1 MIRISKLLR
10 SSPAAAAPIPA
21 TNKGLYCAQC
31 GTTIPTGVTP
41 TAPDESPQL
50 HASVSAYYETKDLRK
65 RGWTDAMIANHLR
78 PDEAIHIPLTDGGEV
93 LLWEVNLVLA
103 REVEMRID
111 AMPTPPIG

>member
-1 MIRISKLLR
+1 MIGLRKLLR
-10 SSPAAAAPIPA
+10 SSPAATAPTPS
-21 TNKGLYCAQC
+21 TTEDLYCVKC
-31 GTTIPTGVTP
+31 GTTIPSGVKP
-41 TAPDESPQL
+41 AIPADRPQL